1 MSLLF
6 KVELFHQKTIWWYI
20 FFSMWIKWVFKGQ
33 LISKGLFGILEF
45 FQKTNE
51 RILFYYCWAKNPNLF
66 VCFLEESSACKKHYD
81 SVWTLSNL
89 HKENV
94 FSRQI

>member
-1 MSLLF
+1 MY
-6 KVELFHQKTIWWYI
+6 KVSVHFRYHDDDL
-20 FFSMWIKWVFKGQ
+20 VLAKGQ
-33 LISKGLFGILEF
+33 IISKGLFGILEF

-89 HKENV
+89 HEKM
-94 FSRQI
+94 FSPGKFRKS